1 MIPLFV
7 KNAIKTIWR
16 DVSVRS
22 ETAGRMTMLDL
33 AARFVHVGK
42 VRGAYLEFGVYRG
55 FTFSSA
61 YKSFR
66 RHNSS
71 ISHMWAFDSFDG
83 MPAHTGVD
91 QGAGSFEQAGQ
102 FRCSEEEFVR
112 QLDGYR
118 VPRSDYA
125 VIPGWFDETLTA
137 DLAKKVGPAAVVWV
151 DCDLYSSTVPV
162 LRFIAPLIQNGTL
175 LVFDDYYC
183 FGGRA
188 DLGERRALEEFL
200 ESNQELS
207 VTDYAKYGSTGQAFI
222 VNFRR

>member
-1 MIPLFV
+1 
-7 KNAIKTIWR
+7 
-16 DVSVRS
+16 
-22 ETAGRMTMLDL
+22 MTMLDL

-83 MPAHTGVD
+83 MPAPTGVD

-102 FRCSEEEFVR
+102 FRCSAEEFVR

-137 DLAKKVGPAAVVWV
+137 DLAKEGRTRSRRMGRLRSVQFDGPGASLYRAAHSER
-151 DCDLYSSTVPV
+151 DSPR
-162 LRFIAPLIQNGTL
+162 LR
-175 LVFDDYYC
+175 
-183 FGGRA
+183 
-188 DLGERRALEEFL
+188 
-200 ESNQELS
+200 
-207 VTDYAKYGSTGQAFI
+207 
-222 VNFRR
+222 